1 MATGVTGTTVID
13 NSFRPMLDASKFI
26 IEHVPVM
33 DKLVVKESI
42 PAGQGGAYRVPTWNT
57 LNDAQDLQ
65 EGVDVTQAQQ
75 LADSIESYTPTEVGH
90 LVSITDRVKKT
101 VGPKVIA
108 AAGKLMGEAM
118 ARRIDKDGLTMLD
131 GFSLALGSAGTAL
144 TWEHLGAA
152 KTAIHGGGGGAAA
165 LFEPAP
171 RSAPVYGVFHPH
183 QTWIVAKDF
192 APAGA
197 IEFSSGFTV
206 DVMKNAKVP
215 SRIAGLELYEDGNL
229 TIDSSDDA
237 KGGVFSKEA
246 LILVMDEMPESRQ
259 EDSAR
264 SRGTIIVQ
272 TTWYIYAEHRDK
284 WGREMLFD
292 AVMPV
297 S

>member
-1 MATGVTGTTVID
+1 MATGVTGTAVID

-26 IEHVPVM
+26 IEHVPQM
-33 DKLVVKESI
+33 DKLVRKETI
-42 PAGQGGAYRVPTWNT
+42 PAGQGGAYRQPTWNT
-57 LNDAQDLQ
+57 LDDAQDLQ

-75 LADSIESYTPTEVGH
+75 LADTIESYTPTEVGH
-90 LVSITDRVKKT
+90 LVSVTDRVKKT

-131 GFSLALGSAGTAL
+131 GFSLPIGSASTAL
-144 TWEHLGAA
+144 TWEHIGAA
-152 KTAIHGGGGGAAA
+152 RTAIFGGGGGAAA

-171 RSAPVYGVFHPH
+171 RDAPVYGVFHPH
-183 QTWIVAKDF
+183 QTWILAKDF
-192 APAGA
+192 APAGSV
-197 IEFSSGFTV
+197 ELSSGKSV
-206 DVMKNAKVP
+206 DIQASGKIP
-215 SRIAGLELYEDGNL
+215 SRVAGVEMYEDGNL

-237 KGGVFSKEA
+237 KGGVYSKEA
-246 LILVMDEMPESRQ
+246 LLLVMDEVPETRQ

-272 TTWYIYAEHRDK
+272 TCWYIFAEHRDK
-284 WGREMLFD
+284 WGREMVFD

-297 S
+297 A

>member
-1 MATGVTGTTVID
+1 MASGTTNTAAVD
-13 NSFRPMLDASKFI
+13 QSFRPMLDASKFI
-26 IEHVPVM
+26 IEHTPVM
-33 DKLVVKESI
+33 DKLVRKESI
-42 PAGQGGAYRVPTWNT
+42 PAGQGGAYRQPTWNT
-57 LNDAQDLQ
+57 LDDAQDLQ

-75 LADSIESYTPTEVGH
+75 LADSLESYTPTEVGH

-108 AAGKLMGEAM
+108 AAGRLMGEAM

-144 TWEHLGAA
+144 TWEHVGAA
-152 KTAIHGGGGGAAA
+152 KTAIFGGGGGAAA
-165 LFEPAP
+165 TFEPAP

-183 QTWIVAKDF
+183 QTWILLKDF
-192 APAGA
+192 APSGA
-197 IEFSSGFTV
+197 IELTSGKTV
-206 DVMKNAKVP
+206 DIQATGKVP
-215 SRIAGLELYEDGNL
+215 SKVAGVDMYEDGNL
-229 TIDSSDDA
+229 SIDSSDDA

-246 LILVMDEMPESRQ
+246 LLLVMDEMPETRQ

-272 TTWYIYAEHRDK
+272 TTWYIFAEHRDK